1 MGVPIGTLQ
10 GVSFPLADI
19 AINVGGTRN
28 LIRKAAW
35 MHEYE
40 PASRPELIPM
50 AFATAA
56 RIADQGTA
64 TAVHVHGGIGVT
76 IDADITLYF
85 RRARGWSL
93 LMGDPKEEYRAVGDL
108 LAAEPAGQAK

>member
-1 MGVPIGTLQ
+1 
-10 GVSFPLADI
+10 
-19 AINVGGTRN
+19 
-28 LIRKAAW
+28 

-40 PASRPELIPM
+40 PATRPELIPM

-56 RIADQGTA
+56 RIADHGTA
-64 TAVHVHGGIGVT
+64 TSVHVHGGIGVT
-76 IDADITLYF
+76 VDADISLYF

-93 LMGDPKEEYRAVGDL
+93 LMGDPKEEYRAIGDL